1 MKTTQHTPSCG
12 NVFLDLGFSEEEAAQ
27 MTAQAKANTIAR
39 LDKSIEQYKTCNV
52 VKTVWS
58 ETVGAFVPIEQTEN
72 KAD

>member
-1 MKTTQHTPSCG
+1 M
-12 NVFLDLGFSEEEAAQ
+12 FLDLGFSEEEAAQ